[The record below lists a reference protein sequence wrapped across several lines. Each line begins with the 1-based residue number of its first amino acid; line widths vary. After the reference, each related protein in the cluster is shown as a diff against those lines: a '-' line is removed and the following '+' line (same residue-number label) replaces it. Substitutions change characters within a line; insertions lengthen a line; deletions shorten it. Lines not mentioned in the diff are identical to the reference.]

1 MQDSMPDEGTIDEL
15 RKLINEAV
23 WLVEIGGGTDQ
34 ERAAF
39 RKRKDDLL
47 ARLFP
52 TWAES

>member
-1 MQDSMPDEGTIDEL
+1 METSMPDPGTIEEL
-15 RKLINEAV
+15 GDLINEAV

-39 RKRKDDLL
+39 RRRKDELL

-52 TWAES
+52 PEDPS